1 MPSAWHLRRSN
12 VNVFHTFSG
21 SQSPVAVCKRAALLI
36 GLPPLLLP
44 GCHKCYRFDSVR
56 LPRRGA
62 TPICDISCCHI
73 FRPRW
78 RARYH
83 VPYTGLHG
91 TLRPGQVSFHGQ
103 QSFPL
108 SMQDIV
114 PSPLGPVV
122 PHERCDLPAR
132 IVGCFARVACLSN
145 QNCTGAAVLIGLLR
159 SARYILLRRCRD
171 VYTLERLVGLEPTA
185 SDLEGQRS
193 IQLSYNRIGAVPVS
207 PRRLEALSITPM
219 EKSPRPNVEVLK
231 FKRMGGLEQVW
242 R

>member
-21 SQSPVAVCKRAALLI
+21 SQSPVAVCKRALSFGLFGVALRRVT
-36 GLPPLLLP
+36 LLSRVRV
-44 GCHKCYRFDSVR
+44 RF
-56 LPRRGA
+56 PRRGA
-62 TPICDISCCHI
+62 TPLATYRAATV

-108 SMQDIV
+108 SIQDIV

-145 QNCTGAAVLIGLLR
+145 QNCTGAAVLVGLLR